1 MKRLLMI
8 SCTYHDAL
16 SAQDRQQMVRLFA
29 ADSGTP
35 GAIAHYERLDGRGG
49 FIIQEQLDDEDLQK
63 DFEQTVAFAPFLS
76 SEMYAITTMED
87 AFPIMQRVYG

>member
-8 SCTYHDAL
+8 SYTYHDGL
-16 SAQDRQQMVRLFA
+16 SAQDRQEMVRLFA

-35 GAIAHYERLDGRGG
+35 GAIAQYERLDGRGG
-49 FIIQEQLDDEDLQK
+49 FIIQEELHGEDLQK

-76 SEMYAITTMED
+76 TEMYAITTMED
-87 AFPIMQRVYG
+87 AFPIMQQVYG

>member
-8 SCTYHDAL
+8 SYTYNAAL

-29 ADSGTP
+29 ADGGTP
-35 GAIAHYERLDGRGG
+35 GAFAHFERLDGRGG
-49 FIIQEQLDDEDLQK
+49 FIIQEQLEDEDLQK